1 MATTK
6 EAEQTAYRDLV
17 AFLRRTQTFIT
28 KNKELIMTKKDNA
41 PLTYRE
47 VLDTIEERIE
57 THLSELGELEPSQ
70 EGKRDEHQRVK
81 LE

>member
-6 EAEQTAYRDLV
+6 EAEQTAYRDLI
-17 AFLRRTQTFIT
+17 AFLQRTRIFIQ
-28 KNKELIMTKKDNA
+28 KNKELIMSKKDQA
-41 PLTYRE
+41 PLTYRK

-70 EGKRDEHQRVK
+70 EGKRDEHQRAK